1 MSADKLKSYRF
12 STDAQWNACLLVQ
25 ADRVSKGAAAGIRPF
40 RPYGRPGTSYES
52 RGAHAPTVTR
62 AGEVL
67 WLDDDCAMHRL
78 SRCSDEP
85 DTCVAPLALASAAR
99 VVATSSGLWVAGDP
113 PESLQRY
120 EEDTL
125 TRLLA
130 VDLPSVR
137 VVDIASDARHFVMV
151 LTERDGIYRIM
162 SVDTAGHGGEPV
174 DLKDISHAK
183 AFVYLR
189 NSQRFVVLAG
199 RYPQLYWFSEKG
211 GRPLF
216 SQPVA
221 AMHPCF
227 TAHALGSDSRDKVF
241 LAGVESDDFGRGA
254 YVVIFDGDGNPLGD
268 VPLDRLDAPA
278 TGIAATRDSLL
289 ITGPRG
295 LVRFD
300 VAEVVPEGAGQVSCM
315 LMTPV
320 LFSPDRE
327 DQRRWLRVE
336 ATTSLPQGSKLEISW
351 AATDDPPDRLATI
364 NTDDSVSAS
373 QLVANVLSEPDLS
386 RGRTVFYGAGDSEEE
401 SGPATFAAPLFDI
414 KKRYLRVCITLSA
427 ATGARLPVLSEL
439 SVFYPGRTLMED
451 LPAIYQREEQRPNSF
466 LRQLIGV
473 LETTTHGLDARIASM
488 GSQIHPKTAGE
499 PWLNFIARWLGVPWD
514 DGLNLEQKQAIVSR
528 GADLAKARGTRAG
541 LEALLE
547 AIIPSR
553 SFRVTDATADFG
565 FAVVGGRSC
574 TGSALPAMLGGHT
587 RWRPELDSRAA
598 LGYMRLPCAGEL
610 EDGAWQLAGKV
621 RIEVAA
627 TAAERKAWEPWLLT
641 LIKEMVPLTARLE
654 LRWIT
659 AQALRTNCLDGT
671 MTIESTP
678 LAHLGAD
685 AITDLAHLPERG
697 ARLSRSGPTIG
708 LRLR

>member
-12 STDAQWNACLLVQ
+12 ATDAQWNACLLVQ
-25 ADRVSKGAAAGIRPF
+25 ADRNSKGIRPF
-40 RPYGRPGTSYES
+40 PPYGRPGTSYES
-52 RGAHAPTVTR
+52 RAAHAPTVTR

-67 WLDDDCAMHRL
+67 WLDDDGALHRL
-78 SRCSDEP
+78 SRCNDEP
-85 DTCVAPLALASAAR
+85 DTCVAPVALASATR
-99 VVATSSGLWVAGDP
+99 VVANSNGLWVAGDP
-113 PESLQRY
+113 PQSIQRY

-125 TRLLA
+125 TRLLT
-130 VDLPSVR
+130 VDLPYLR
-137 VVDIASDARHFVMV
+137 VVDIASDARHSVMV
-151 LTERDGIYRIM
+151 LTERDGSYRIM
-162 SVDTAGHGGEPV
+162 SVDSAGHVDEPV
-174 DLKDISHAK
+174 DLKDISHAQ

-199 RYPQLYWFSEKG
+199 KYPQLYWFSEKG

-216 SQPVA
+216 SHPVA

-227 TAHALGSDSRDKVF
+227 TAHSLGSDSRDKVF
-241 LAGVESDDFGRGA
+241 LAGVESEDFGRGA
-254 YVVIFDGDGNPLGD
+254 YVIIFDGDGNSLGD

-278 TGIAATRDSLL
+278 TGITATRDSFW

-336 ATTSLPQGSKLEISW
+336 ATTSLPPGSKLEISW
-351 AATDDPPDRLATI
+351 AATDDPPERLATI
-364 NTDDSVSAS
+364 NTDYSLSAS
-373 QLVANVLSEPDLS
+373 QLVAHVLSEPDLP
-386 RGRTVFYGAGDSEEE
+386 RGRTVFYGDGDSEEE
-401 SGPATFAAPLFDI
+401 TEPATFAAPLFDI
-414 KKRYLRVCITLSA
+414 KKRHLRVCITLSA

-451 LPAIYQREEQRPNSF
+451 LPAIYQREEEQPNSF
-466 LRQLIGV
+466 LRQLVGV
-473 LETTTHGLDARIASM
+473 LETTTHALDARIASM
-488 GSQIHPKTAGE
+488 GSQIHPATAEE

-514 DGLNLEQKQAIVSR
+514 DGLNLEQKHAIVNR

-547 AIIPSR
+547 ALIPSR
-553 SFRVTDATADFG
+553 RFRVTDVTADFG
-565 FAVVGGRSC
+565 FAVVGGGSC

-587 RWRPELDSRAA
+587 RWRAELDSRAA

-654 LRWIT
+654 LHWIT
-659 AQALRTNCLDGT
+659 TQALRTNRLDGT
-671 MTIESTP
+671 MTIESAP
-678 LAHLGAD
+678 LPHLGAD
-685 AITDLAHLPERG
+685 AITNLAHLPERG
-697 ARLSRSGPTIG
+697 ARLSRSGATIG